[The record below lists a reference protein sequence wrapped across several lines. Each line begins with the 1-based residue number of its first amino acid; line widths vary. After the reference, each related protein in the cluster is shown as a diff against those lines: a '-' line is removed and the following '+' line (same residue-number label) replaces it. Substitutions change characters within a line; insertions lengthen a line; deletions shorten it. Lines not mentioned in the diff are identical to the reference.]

1 MKILSTH
8 RGETTWCV
16 QPPRMLKLS
25 QNLTT
30 IISLTAILARH
41 QRNRPR
47 NLPFYHRVA
56 FRIVYENAQAGR
68 PCLSFPKA
76 HLPQERLEY
85 LTRPHL
91 WKSTALNSLH
101 LPRWRI
107 RPARPSSQQREVDMV
122 IKILYRRIRQR
133 QPQARQSSVMTDK
146 TKTKH
151 RNHHCISPLTSGR
164 SLWAC
169 TAGSPSTL
177 SRVRRRSAAWCR
189 I

>member
-1 MKILSTH
+1 MCCELGLTGLDVATRPENFRGPIHCSTSATQPTILLPTMRSRVKILSTH

-91 WKSTALNSLH
+91 WKSTAFNFLH

-107 RPARPSSQQREVDMV
+107 RPARPSSQRREVDMV
-122 IKILYRRIRQR
+122 IK
-133 QPQARQSSVMTDK
+133 T
-146 TKTKH
+146 
-151 RNHHCISPLTSGR
+151 
-164 SLWAC
+164 
-169 TAGSPSTL
+169 
-177 SRVRRRSAAWCR
+177 
-189 I
+189 